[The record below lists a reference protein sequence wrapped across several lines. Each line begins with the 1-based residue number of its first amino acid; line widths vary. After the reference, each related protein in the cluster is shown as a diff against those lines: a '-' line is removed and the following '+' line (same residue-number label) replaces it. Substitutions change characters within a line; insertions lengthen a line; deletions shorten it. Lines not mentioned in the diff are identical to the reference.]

1 MGAHELA
8 GIETRQERCEP
19 RPRPRPR
26 RGHSIQAAAAA
37 DGADVDTC
45 WREGLP
51 PDPRRVDQAIQHGG
65 AEKNE
70 RNFPHVEEFAHFTVG
85 VDTPGAD
92 ASEPVDD
99 KRRNLRA
106 DGRHGPLHENRT
118 VTDGHPGQTVRPVRA
133 EAHINTEGRRFIE
146 MDELSTLKMNRS
158 SILPIRVHL
167 HS

>member
-1 MGAHELA
+1 MSAHELA
-8 GIETRQERCEP
+8 RIETRQELCEP
-19 RPRPRPR
+19 RPRP
-26 RGHSIQAAAAA
+26 GHSIQAAAAA
-37 DGADVDTC
+37 DGADVDTF

-51 PDPRRVDQAIQHGG
+51 PYPRRVDQAIVHGG

-70 RNFPHVEEFAHFTVG
+70 RNFPHVDDFAHFTVG

-118 VTDGHPGQTVRPVRA
+118 VTDRHPGQTVRPVRA
-133 EAHINTEGRRFIE
+133 EAHNTTEGRRFFE
-146 MDELSTLKMNRS
+146 MDDLSTLATNRS